1 MVYVTNVLVKY
12 EINTGHVQEKDPRAK
27 FINVPIHCYDEME
40 FIYQDKHATGEFT
53 VLQAPYDLPSTQD
66 GDLIGDKNVN
76 HGDDVDLGLQ
86 YDSDCLAKEDGNNGG
101 SSSSKR
107 PAAGK
112 PEKVKRTKRD
122 DSAIAEVT
130 HVLRD
135 MTDTMRFT
143 HVTHP
148 NEELFKTIDAM
159 VEYPL
164 FVRLDLQD
172 YLANNEKTAAML
184 KGRPLEAI
192 KEYVQRWFVKN
203 YPSPI

>member
-1 MVYVTNVLVKY
+1 MKY
-12 EINTGHVQEKDPRAK
+12 EIKTGHVQDKDPRAK

-40 FIYQDKHATGEFT
+40 FIFQDKHATGEFT

-66 GDLIGDKNVN
+66 GDLIGDKNAN
-76 HGDDVDLGLQ
+76 RAEDVDPGLQ
-86 YDSDCLAKEDGNNGG
+86 YDSDCLPEEEDDNNGG

-107 PAAGK
+107 PAASK

-122 DSAIAEVT
+122 DSAISEVT

-135 MTDTMRFT
+135 MSDTMRFT

-159 VEYPL
+159 KEYPL
-164 FVRLDLQD
+164 FVRLELQE

-192 KEYVQRWFVKN
+192 KEYVERWFVKN
-203 YPSPI
+203 YPPPMI